1 LISADARQCHHQL
14 IVDFIRE
21 LHMSHDNLTFTNQD
35 GTERRSF
42 LKSATLLVST
52 AGVGAAANE
61 ANAQTV
67 DKTTPGMGLPK
78 ASTSVPPL
86 KHDGPMTRRWVE
98 QRWVLDNIIRANG
111 IDWDQPRSLL
121 YNAPCGPEANA
132 DFAAIRA
139 RVTKYADITPA
150 FEAQAKRRENL
161 GKESEQEGDPIS
173 ARQHYFIAAVHWA
186 ASQWTF
192 DTNSEHNRRN
202 NERKRACYLKYAQY
216 ADHKVVAAWVPLSN
230 GQKLAGWFHLP
241 KNSSSGKVPCIVAIP
256 GMDGF
261 KETGVALYGDRYL
274 ERGIAVLVLEG
285 PGQYESAVMGVH
297 VSMQAWKET
306 GTAALAWLA
315 QQPEVDLNRVG
326 MTGSSFGSF
335 FATIAASYEPR
346 IKAVAV
352 GSTCLEPG
360 CHTIFEE
367 ASPTFKMRFM
377 YMSGMTD
384 ENQFD
389 QFRQTLTWV
398 GHAERLKV
406 PYLCVAG
413 GSDELSPMIHTER
426 LMNTLGGPKQLLV
439 YQDSRHSVGNVPSTN
454 LGPNPGI
461 YTAQWMS
468 ARLNG
473 KPMLSSEHWF
483 IDANGRIEKTEMG
496 AYLKSV
502 DLG

>member
-1 LISADARQCHHQL
+1 
-14 IVDFIRE
+14 
-21 LHMSHDNLTFTNQD
+21 MSHDNLLFSTQD
-35 GTERRSF
+35 GTERRNF
-42 LKSATLLVST
+42 LKSATMFASA
-52 AGVGAAANE
+52 AGVGAASNVAM
-61 ANAQTV
+61 AQAS
-67 DKTTPGMGLPK
+67 DKATPGLGLPK
-78 ASTSVPPL
+78 ASTHGSGAQ
-86 KHDGPMTRRWVE
+86 HDGPMTRRWVE
-98 QRWVLDNIIRANG
+98 QRWVLDNVIRANG
-111 IDWDQPRSLL
+111 VDWDQPRSVN
-121 YNAPCGPEANA
+121 YNAPCGVEANA

-139 RVTKYADITPA
+139 RVAKYADITPA

-161 GKESEQEGDPIS
+161 AKESEQEGDLIA
-173 ARQHYFIAAVHWA
+173 ARQHYYIAAVHWA

-192 DTNSEHNRRN
+192 ETNSEHNRRN
-202 NERKRACYLKYAQY
+202 NERKRACYLKFAQY
-216 ADHKVVAAWVPLSN
+216 ADHKVVAAWVPLPN

-241 KNSSSGKVPCIVAIP
+241 KNTSMGKVPCIVAIP

-274 ERGIAVLVLEG
+274 ERGVAVLVLEG
-285 PGQYESAVMGVH
+285 PGQYENAVMGVH
-297 VSMQAWKET
+297 VSMQAWKQT

-315 QQPEVDLNRVG
+315 QQPEVDIERVG

-367 ASPTFKMRFM
+367 ACPTFKMRFM

-384 ENQFD
+384 EKEFD

-398 GHAERLKV
+398 GHADKLKV

-426 LMNTLGGPKQLLV
+426 LMKTLAGPKQLMV
-439 YQDSRHSVGNVPSTN
+439 YQDSRHSVGNVPSAN
-454 LGPNPGI
+454 LGPNPGA
-461 YTAQWMS
+461 YTAQWMTS
-468 ARLNG
+468 RLSG
-473 KPMLSSEHWF
+473 KPMKSSEHWF
-483 IDANGRIEKTEMG
+483 IDASGRIEKTEMA
-496 AYLKSV
+496 AYLKNV